1 MGTGSEGTQMANSPE
16 ATDNDLIER
25 IAAAD
30 RSAFE
35 LLYRRHYAKMFHFV
49 MRMTKQR
56 ELAEEVVDDTFF
68 AVWRNASAFAAR
80 SSVST
85 WLFGIGHRQALKALE
100 RNRRPLEVACED
112 DELNAHADPRSD
124 ADPQANAAG
133 AEMRTLLGRGI
144 DALSDSH
151 RGVIELAAMGH
162 SAFEIAEIV
171 GCPEATVRTRMFH
184 ARAQLTKFLGRAQ
197 APLTGVFGNRKN
209 G

>member
-1 MGTGSEGTQMANSPE
+1 MANSPE
-16 ATDNDLIER
+16 ASDGDLIER

-30 RSAFE
+30 RGAFE

-68 AVWRNASAFAAR
+68 AVWRGAGAFAAR

-112 DELNAHADPRSD
+112 EALEAHADAGGD
-124 ADPQANAAG
+124 ADPMANAA
-133 AEMRTLLGRGI
+133 ADEMRTLVGRGI

-151 RGVIELAAMGH
+151 RSVIELAAIGH
-162 SAFEIAEIV
+162 SALEIAEIV

-184 ARAQLTKFLGRAQ
+184 ARGQLKKFLGRAQ
-197 APLTGVFGNRKN
+197 APVTNIFGSRGNV
-209 G
+209 

>member
-1 MGTGSEGTQMANSPE
+1 MANSPE
-16 ATDNDLIER
+16 ATDGDLIER

-30 RSAFE
+30 RGAFE

-68 AVWRNASAFAAR
+68 AVWRGAGAFAAR

-85 WLFGIGHRQALKALE
+85 WLFGISHRQALKALE

-112 DELNAHADPRSD
+112 EALEACADAGGD
-124 ADPQANAAG
+124 ADPMVNAA
-133 AEMRTLLGRGI
+133 ADEMRTLLGRGI

-151 RGVIELAAMGH
+151 RNVIELAAIGH
-162 SAFEIAEIV
+162 SALEIAEIV

-184 ARAQLTKFLGRAQ
+184 AREQLKKFLGRAQ
-197 APLTGVFGNRKN
+197 APVTSIFGSRKN
-209 G
+209 V